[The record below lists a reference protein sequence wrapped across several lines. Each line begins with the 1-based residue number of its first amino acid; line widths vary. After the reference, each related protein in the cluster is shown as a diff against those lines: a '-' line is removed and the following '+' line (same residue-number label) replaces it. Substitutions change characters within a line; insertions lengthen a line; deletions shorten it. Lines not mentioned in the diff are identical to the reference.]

1 MRVGSGSV
9 QVQITLTDGPQQQAS
24 LSPPLQAR
32 GQGVSF
38 GTGKGATTVTSSS
51 TPSSMAAGCS
61 QPTLPDSDLT
71 ASSLLSAIA
80 ALFNGHTSS
89 PQTVNQQNPVGPQ
102 PGVTDP
108 AAPAISSTT
117 STTSTTAATATPAP
131 AVDSKTDP
139 AVLASIDN
147 SRFSSPEQLKKW
159 DSMVSHLPPEQREA
173 AAKELNRPYAAARMA
188 AGKGKE
194 AEEGMAYLM
203 ANPALATAIDTGGKD
218 GKADGK
224 ITRKDL
230 KSFASI
236 MDKQLKGAN
245 EMLQDYT
252 KDHPD
257 ADPQSL
263 SMVRSAAMM
272 YANDA
277 VLRGAA
283 DYKKVGA
290 SNQQDTHYSAP
301 ADFEALANPANNP
314 DLSPQLAEAAK
325 LWSNPGMFSILE
337 DAGLK
342 GKDVARHGGDG
353 LVAKGDFK
361 AFVEKLAP
369 KNGAE
374 FSDFMAYAA
383 MLNAAAKVDISKL
396 DGDVFEHPA
405 QYSGAAKAAVL
416 MKLQKT
422 QQYVVAGRDI
432 RNTEQ
437 TEKDMQAKIDQ
448 LQNDADVQRFMET
461 QVKANKQEM
470 INSSPELARNVGQ
483 YMQSDVLTGN
493 SLRKSLDQLGA
504 NPSAGQV
511 SNVLED
517 FRGEV
522 QQYQDLTGRAVDV
535 ADIVASRPDLA
546 SRLRQA
552 DKSVMDGSALTDLL
566 QQKGAST
573 EGALD
578 SYWSSVAFIDDA
590 LSRSPGGGG
599 RMPSAETVTN
609 ALRSAGVDT
618 SRLSAIKDATLQAL
632 LKKGDNPMLDLLDHS
647 RAGGNRLLNEVK
659 EKAIKTAAKQ
669 AAKQGAKFA
678 TQLVANIAGRAIG
691 QAAGMAVASTI
702 SAAAGPI
709 GWAAGAAVSLGFG
722 IAELVDFFKS
732 KAKKRRERR
741 DFDRTVSP
749 TLDQFGIAKPK

>member
-1 MRVGSGSV
+1 MRVGSGSI
-9 QVQITLTDGPQQQAS
+9 QVQITLTDGPEPQAS
-24 LSPPLQAR
+24 LAPPTPSR

-38 GTGKGATTVTSSS
+38 GTTKNTATSSS
-51 TPSSMAAGCS
+51 SSSTAASCNQPS
-61 QPTLPDSDLT
+61 LPDSDLT
-71 ASSLLSAIA
+71 ASSLFSAIA

-108 AAPAISSTT
+108 AAPAATAPAAAP
-117 STTSTTAATATPAP
+117 TAAPSPTA
-131 AVDSKTDP
+131 AVTDSKTDP

-224 ITRKDL
+224 ITKKDL
-230 KSFASI
+230 KSFAKI
-236 MDKQLKGAN
+236 MDKQLKGAD
-245 EMLQDYT
+245 EMMKDYM
-252 KDHPD
+252 KAHPD

-290 SNQQDTHYSAP
+290 NNQQDTHYSAT

-314 DLSPQLAEAAK
+314 DLSPQLAEAAR
-325 LWSNPGMFSILE
+325 LWSKPGMLSILE

-396 DGDVFEHPA
+396 DGDVFEHPD

-432 RNTEQ
+432 RDTDE

-448 LQNDADVQRFMET
+448 LQSDADVQRFMET
-461 QVKANKQEM
+461 QVKANKQEI

-511 SNVLED
+511 SNALED

-522 QQYQDLTGRAVDV
+522 QQYQDLTGKTLDV

-546 SRLRQA
+546 RTLQQA
-552 DKSVMDGSALTDLL
+552 DKSVMDGSALTEQLK
-566 QQKGAST
+566 QKGATT
-573 EGALD
+573 ESALD
-578 SYWSSVAFIDDA
+578 GYWSSVAFIDDA
-590 LSRSPGGGG
+590 LSKSPGGGG

-618 SRLSAIKDATLQAL
+618 SKLAAIKDATLQAL

-647 RAGGNRLLNEVK
+647 RSGGNRLLNEVK

-722 IAELVDFFKS
+722 IAELVDFFKG